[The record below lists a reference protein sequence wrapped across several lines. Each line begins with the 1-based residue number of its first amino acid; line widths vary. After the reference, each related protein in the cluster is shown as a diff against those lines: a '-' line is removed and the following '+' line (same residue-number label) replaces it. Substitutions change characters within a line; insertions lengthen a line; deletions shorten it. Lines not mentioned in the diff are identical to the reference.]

1 MSIHIFLLEL
11 KMMARERAAWLLLA
25 LFAGA
30 LGYGIWN
37 GSQLAERNS
46 EAAETAMKGS
56 RELQGKI
63 RDHLSQGQLIN

>member
-56 RELQGKI
+56 R
-63 RDHLSQGQLIN
+63 